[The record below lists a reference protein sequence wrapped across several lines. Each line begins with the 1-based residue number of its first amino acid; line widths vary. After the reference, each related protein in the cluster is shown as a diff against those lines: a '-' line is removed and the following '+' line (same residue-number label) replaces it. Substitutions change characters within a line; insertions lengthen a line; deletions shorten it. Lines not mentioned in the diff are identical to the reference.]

1 MSAFY
6 NIKFAPD
13 SLCAFEDSIT
23 VECSDGNTF
32 FVPIIAKRMPP
43 ILSSI
48 LLKFLIIEI
57 CHFIFLTLKLALYLI
72 VVKH

>member
-23 VECSDGNTF
+23 VECSDGNIF
-32 FVPIIAKRMPP
+32 DVPIIAKRMPP
-43 ILSSI
+43 ILSGI
-48 LLKFLIIEI
+48 LLNFLIDY
-57 CHFIFLTLKLALYLI
+57 FIQT
-72 VVKH
+72 